1 MFGASQGLHEVW
13 YDARMSG
20 PREVTAILKELSA
33 GNAGAADR
41 LAPLLYDELR
51 ALAGALM
58 QDERAA
64 HTLQPT
70 ALVHEA
76 FVRLARPDGAGVH
89 AGDRV
94 HFMAIAAKVMRQVL
108 IDHARAR
115 RAQKRSGGAGVM
127 TDATMLERTPYA
139 TQAAPPEPLD
149 VLDLDG
155 ALDALAREYPRAARV
170 VELRFFGGLTTPD
183 VASFLGVSLP
193 TAERDWA
200 LARGWLHRRLSAEPG
215 R

>member
-1 MFGASQGLHEVW
+1 VPEKVRGKSGSARGLGWTHEW
-13 YDARMSG
+13 AA
-20 PREVTAILKELSA
+20 EVTAILKELERA
-33 GNAGAADR
+33 MPAADR
-41 LAPLLYDELR
+41 PRPCCTTNSASR
-51 ALAGALM
+51 ADG
-58 QDERAA
+58 DERA
-64 HTLQPT
+64 PT
-70 ALVHEA
+70 RSSPALLVHEA

-89 AGDRV
+89 AGDHV

-127 TDATMLERTPYA
+127 ADGAMLDRTPHPTLA
-139 TQAAPPEPLD
+139 TPAEPLD

-170 VELRFFGGLTTPD
+170 VELRFFGGLSTTD
-183 VASFLGVSLP
+183 VASFLGISLP

-200 LARGWLHRRLSAEPG
+200 LARGWLHRRLAAEPG